1 MDSVN
6 PQAPA
11 MPLPGGLGMK
21 LFRYRNLVR
30 NHWWILLLTIGI
42 GLAYEGYV
50 LFSTPQ
56 HFESLSQL
64 VVREE
69 LIRDNTGT
77 FQDTTGNFF
86 GTAVEQLKSPIVLGR
101 ARARVA
107 LEAPNLGGT
116 IEITASVAPRTNI
129 FTVTGIG
136 SHPDYTQK
144 FVDTVVDEF
153 LTWRFENRTGQAS
166 RVNTSQTEQAA
177 QVRKELEQ
185 SKAKLQAF
193 TEKNSMQFWTD
204 QQNKAVAYLSGLKN
218 KKTQLQD
225 ELQRLQ
231 NLTPDELLHAAAP
244 TPPTSRPQVE
254 TSNPGLSAKQEATFN
269 SGLYAEYI
277 QASQQLFQRQADFE
291 EWKKVWK
298 PAHPKLKAIV
308 ADLERLQRQ
317 INIIKEQNAN
327 MVKAR
332 VAAINAELKSLEVSL
347 PEWDAKVLE
356 ASRKDAE
363 YQTLQSDVTRMQGGL
378 EKLLTGIRELSGG
391 VKSSLD
397 PLQVM
402 QKATSPLPVSP
413 QTLLHLLIGLIGGLV
428 VGSIILVVLDRAD
441 DRLSSSTEMIEHF
454 SESILGQI
462 PNVADTR
469 GTSGLPLLQEEDER
483 YTYAEAFRSLRSSL
497 IFMPNQSEMKSILIT
512 SAIPNEGKST
522 IASNLAVTMAAAGAR
537 VLLVDADLRRGDLAQ
552 LFDIDGKIGL
562 TNLLRG
568 ESHWQSAVLQ
578 TKYPTLSLI
587 PRGPVTNQ
595 SGELLLRP
603 LLIGLLHEL
612 KAAYDLVIFNTAP
625 ILAADDTS
633 TLAPNFDGT
642 LMVVRAQFTSAR
654 LTKNALNTLYQ
665 RQVNVLGLIL
675 NAVDV
680 ETPDYYYH
688 RYNQYYAA

>member
-1 MDSVN
+1 
-6 PQAPA
+6 

-21 LFRYRNLVR
+21 LYRYRNLVR
-30 NHWWILLLTIGI
+30 RHWWILTLTIGL
-42 GLAYEGYV
+42 GLLLEGYV
-50 LFSTPQ
+50 LFTKPLL
-56 HFESLSQL
+56 FESLGQL
-64 VVREE
+64 VIREE
-69 LIRDNTGT
+69 MIRENNTGG
-77 FQDTTGNFF
+77 FQDTTPNFI

-107 LEAPNLGGT
+107 LESPNLSGT
-116 IEITASVAPRTNI
+116 VEITSSNPPRTNI
-129 FTVTGIG
+129 FIVTGIG
-136 SHPDYTQK
+136 ANPQYTQK

-153 LTWRFENRTGQAS
+153 LKWRDESRINGAGKVNAS
-166 RVNTSQTEQAA
+166 LVAQEVQT
-177 QVRKELEQ
+177 RKELEEN
-185 SKAKLQAF
+185 KVKLQAF
-193 TEKNSMQFWTD
+193 TEKNSMQFWTER
-204 QQNKAVAYLSGLKN
+204 QNKAVAYLLGLKN
-218 KKTQLQD
+218 QKTQLLD

-231 NLTPDELLHAAAP
+231 NLTPDELLHAAAGAP
-244 TPPTSRPQVE
+244 QMTKQPNANLAVTP
-254 TSNPGLSAKQEATFN
+254 KQEATFN
-269 SGLYAEYI
+269 SALYNEYI
-277 QASQQLFQRQADFE
+277 QTSQQLFQRQADYE
-291 EWKKVWK
+291 EWKAVWK

-308 ADLERLQRQ
+308 ADMEKLQRQ
-317 INIIKEQNAN
+317 INIIKDQNAN

-332 VAAINAELKSLEVSL
+332 IAAINAELKSLEGSL
-347 PEWDAKVLE
+347 TEWDATVLE

-363 YQTLQSDVTRMQGGL
+363 YQTLQSDVARTQSQL
-378 EKLLTGIRELSGG
+378 EKLLADIRGITGG
-391 VKSSLD
+391 VKSALE
-397 PLQVM
+397 PLLVTQP
-402 QKATSPLPVSP
+402 ATIAEPIPP
-413 QTLLHLLIGLIGGLV
+413 GTLKHLLIGLIGGFV
-428 VGSIILVVLDRAD
+428 IGSIILLVLDRAD

-469 GTSGLPLLQEEDER
+469 GASGLPLLQEEDER

-497 IFMPNQSEMKSILIT
+497 IFMPNQAELKTILIT

-562 TNLLRG
+562 TDILRG
-568 ESHWQSAVLQ
+568 EHRWQSAVLQ
-578 TKYPTLSLI
+578 TKYPTLTLI

-603 LLIGLLHEL
+603 ILTGLLEEF

-625 ILAADDTS
+625 ILAADDTP

-654 LTKNALNTLYQ
+654 LTKNALSALYQ

-680 ETPDYYYH
+680 ETPDYYYY